1 MMGHW
6 SAPPTLTGTHVR
18 LVPLQ
23 PAHATALGEAARDGE
38 LWRLGYTSVP
48 APGTEGAYI
57 DKALAQQAAG
67 KALAFAVL
75 DQAGE
80 VAGSTRYYAL
90 DPDAPRVQI
99 GYTWYARRVQ
109 RTGVNTE
116 AKLLLLR
123 HAFEVLDC
131 ISVGFE
137 TSALNHASRN
147 AIARLGAHC
156 DGVLRSH
163 MRHPDGS
170 VRDTVAFSI
179 IRAEWPSVQR
189 RVQAMLERTQ

>member
-1 MMGHW
+1 MSHW
-6 SAPPTLTGTHVR
+6 HAPPTLTGTHVR

-23 PAHATALGEAARDGE
+23 PAHASALAGAASDGQ

-48 APGTEGAYI
+48 APGTAGAYI

-75 DQAGE
+75 DAA
-80 VAGSTRYYAL
+80 VVIGSTRYYAL
-90 DPDAPRVQI
+90 DPEAPRVQI

-147 AIARLGAHC
+147 AIARLGAQC

-179 IRAEWPSVQR
+179 IRAEWPSVQLHL
-189 RVQAMLERTQ
+189 QAMLEQTP

>member
-1 MMGHW
+1 MGHW
-6 SAPPTLTGTHVR
+6 NAPPTLTGTHVR

-23 PAHATALGEAARDGE
+23 PGHASALGEAARDGE

-48 APGTEGAYI
+48 APGAEGAYI
-57 DKALAQQAAG
+57 DKALAQQAGG
-67 KALAFAVL
+67 KSLAFAVL
-75 DQAGE
+75 DQAG
-80 VAGSTRYYAL
+80 VVVGSTRYYAL
-90 DPDAPRVQI
+90 DPEAPRVQI

-123 HAFEVLDC
+123 HAFEVMDC

-179 IRAEWPSVQR
+179 IRAEWPSVQAR
-189 RVQAMLERTQ
+189 LQAMLEQSP

>member
-1 MMGHW
+1 MGHW

-23 PAHATALGEAARDGE
+23 PAHASALGEAARDGE

-57 DKALAQQAAG
+57 DKALAQQVAG
-67 KALAFAVL
+67 KSLAFAVL
-75 DQAGE
+75 DQAG
-80 VAGSTRYYAL
+80 VVVGSTRYYAL
-90 DPDAPRVQI
+90 DPEAPRVQI

-123 HAFEVLDC
+123 HAFEVMDC
-131 ISVGFE
+131 ICVGFE

-156 DGVLRSH
+156 DGTLRSH

-179 IRAEWPSVQR
+179 VRAEWPSVQAR
-189 RVQAMLERTQ
+189 LQAMLEQAP